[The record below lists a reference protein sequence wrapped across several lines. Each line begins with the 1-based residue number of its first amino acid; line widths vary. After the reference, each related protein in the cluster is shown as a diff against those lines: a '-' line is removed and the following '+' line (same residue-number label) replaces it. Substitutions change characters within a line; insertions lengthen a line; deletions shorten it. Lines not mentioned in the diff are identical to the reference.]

1 MKEALKELIEISQFY
16 GNNKDFTIASGGNT
30 SVKNDEL
37 MYVKASGF
45 ELGKIH
51 EEGYV
56 ALDRHMLE
64 RLKTKKYSEDSDVRE
79 AEVKSDL
86 LKSRLNP
93 EKNMRPSV
101 EASVHHAIKYKFV
114 IHMHPTLVNAVT
126 CSKNAEAVIHELF
139 GDEVVYIPYI
149 TPGYILYKEV
159 ENQSQAYYEQ
169 KGRYPQI
176 FFLQNHGVFVSAET
190 TREVREKYDWVIKS
204 IKSKINNDFQ
214 ISDEPLRD
222 ILIDI
227 LPGIRAGLSLGSLKL
242 LKARN
247 NSLIQSY
254 IQDNEKLRHISYPFT
269 PDGIVFCGVRPLI
282 VDEFETA
289 KETLED
295 FKIKLEEFR
304 KKSGYDPKIIVL
316 KGLGVVAHGDN
327 IHAANVALDVFE
339 DILKIAHYS
348 LNFGGPNHMEPEHVK
363 FIEEWEVE
371 SYRKGLINKG
381 GSQAHI
387 KNKIAAVT
395 GGAQGFGKG
404 IVKGLLREGAYIQVI
419 DWNDEVGKQT
429 VADFEEEGYRGKVIF
444 TKADVSNAV
453 DLDNAVKDIVLSF
466 GGVDLLIS
474 NAGVLKAGAINE
486 LEEEDF
492 DLVTKVNYKG
502 FYQCVKSYIKPM
514 KIQHDLKL
522 DLFMDIIQINSKSG
536 LEGSNKN
543 FAYAGGK
550 FGGIGLTQSFALELV
565 SWNIKVNAIC
575 PGNFFE
581 GPLWADPENGLFA
594 QYLKAGKVP
603 SAKTVDDVKH
613 FYESKVPMK
622 RGCQPEDVMKAIH
635 YIIDQKYE
643 TGQAIP
649 VTGGQVMLN

>member
-1 MKEALKELIEISQFY
+1 MKEALKDLIEISQFY

-30 SVKNDEL
+30 SVKDDDL

-45 ELGKIH
+45 ELGKIG

-64 RLKTKKYSEDSDVRE
+64 RLKTKDYSGDPDLRE

-86 LKSRLNP
+86 LKSRVYP

-101 EASVHHAIKYKFV
+101 EASVHHAIRYKFV

-126 CSKNAEAVIHELF
+126 CSKNAENAIRELF
-139 GDEVVYIPYI
+139 GDEVVFIPYI

-159 ENQSQAYYEQ
+159 EDRNEAYYEL
-169 KGRYPQI
+169 KGKYPQI

-190 TREVREKYDWVIKS
+190 TNEVKEKYDWI
-204 IKSKINNDFQ
+204 IDKIESRIDSYIQ
-214 ISDEPLRD
+214 IQDHALPENMVNL
-222 ILIDI
+222 
-227 LPGIRAGLSLGSLKL
+227 LPGIRAALSVGALKL
-242 LKARN
+242 LKTRN
-247 NSLIQSY
+247 NTLIQGFLE
-254 IQDNEKLRHISYPFT
+254 DDEKLQQIANPFT
-269 PDGIVFCGVRPLI
+269 PDGIVFCGVRPL
-282 VDEFETA
+282 VVEKFDRTKDA
-289 KETLED
+289 LKD
-295 FKIKLEEFR
+295 FRQKLDAYR
-304 KKSGYDPKIIVL
+304 NKHGYDPKIIL
-316 KGLGVVAHGDN
+316 IKGFGVVAHGDN
-327 IHAANVALDVFE
+327 IYAANVAIDVFE

-348 LNFGGPNHMEPEHVK
+348 SNFGGPNHMEAEHIK

-371 SYRKGLINKG
+371 SYRKGLIDSS
-381 GSQAHI
+381 GSSAHI

-404 IVKGLLREGAYIQVI
+404 IVEGLLKQGAYVQVI

-429 VADFEEEGYRGKVIF
+429 ATDFEDQGYKGKVVF
-444 TKADVSNAV
+444 TKADVSNAL
-453 DLDNAVKDIVLSF
+453 DLNNAVKEVILAY

-474 NAGVLKAGAINE
+474 NAGVLKAGALYE
-486 LEEEDF
+486 LEEKDF
-492 DLVTKVNYKG
+492 DLVTRVNYKG
-502 FYQCVKSYIKPM
+502 FYQCVKSYINPM
-514 KIQHDLKL
+514 KTQHDLNPG
-522 DLFMDIIQINSKSG
+522 LFMDIIQINSKSG
-536 LEGSNKN
+536 LQGSNKN

-565 SWNIKVNAIC
+565 PWNIKVNAIC

-581 GPLWADPENGLFA
+581 GPLWSDPENGLFA

-603 SAKTVDDVKH
+603 GAKTVEDVKH
-613 FYESKVPMK
+613 FYEEKVPMK
-622 RGCQPEDVMKAIH
+622 RGCEPEDVMKAIH

-643 TGQAIP
+643 TGQAVP

>member
-1 MKEALKELIEISQFY
+1 MREALKELIEISQFY

-64 RLKTKKYSEDSDVRE
+64 GLKTKKYSEDSEVRE

-126 CSKNAEAVIHELF
+126 CSENAEGVIRELF

-159 ENQSQAYYEQ
+159 ESQNQAYYKL

-190 TREVREKYDWVIKS
+190 TKEVREKYDWIIKS
-204 IKSKINNDFQ
+204 IKSNINNDFP
-214 ISDEPLRD
+214 ISDKPPRD
-222 ILIDI
+222 ILVDI
-227 LPGIRAGLSLGSLKL
+227 LPGIRAGLSVGSLKL

-247 NSLIQSY
+247 NTLIQSFLN
-254 IQDNEKLRHISYPFT
+254 DNEKLRHISYPFT

-289 KETLED
+289 AEALED
-295 FKIKLEEFR
+295 FRIKLEDFR
-304 KKSGYDPKIIVL
+304 NKSGYDPKIIVL
-316 KGLGVVAHGDN
+316 KGIGVVAHGDN

-371 SYRKGLINKG
+371 SYRKGLIDKG
-381 GSQAHI
+381 GSSAHI

-404 IVKGLLREGAYIQVI
+404 IVKGLLKDGAYIQVI
-419 DWNDEVGKQT
+419 DWNEEVGKQT
-429 VADFEEEGYRGKVIF
+429 VADFEEEGYEGKVIF
-444 TKADVSNAV
+444 TKADVSNAL
-453 DLDNAVKDIVLSF
+453 DLDNAVKDIVFSF

-474 NAGVLKAGAINE
+474 NAGVLKAGAITE
-486 LEEEDF
+486 LEERDF
-492 DLVTKVNYKG
+492 DLVTRVNYKG

-514 KIQHDLKL
+514 KIQHDLKP

-603 SAKTVDDVKH
+603 GAKTVEDVKH

-622 RGCQPEDVMKAIH
+622 RGCQPDDVMKAIH

-643 TGQAIP
+643 TGQAVP